1 MTEREFEND
10 LLAMRSLQD
19 GADRMLREN
28 NGIDCLIPVRAGEP
42 PTLSRIEFALRLKE
56 GAVKEAVE
64 LRRRFGKLDLTA

>member
-1 MTEREFEND
+1 
-10 LLAMRSLQD
+10 
-19 GADRMLREN
+19 MLREN